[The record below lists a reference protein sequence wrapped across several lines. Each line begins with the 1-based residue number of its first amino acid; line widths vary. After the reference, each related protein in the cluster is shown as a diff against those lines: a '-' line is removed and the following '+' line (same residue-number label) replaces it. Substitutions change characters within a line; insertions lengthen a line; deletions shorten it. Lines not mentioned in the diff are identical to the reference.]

1 MSEYL
6 RSLLSEFTAVV
17 DTQELLEKIEQG
29 ITDSMTNDELDA
41 LTAETAMAMS
51 TKNYEYNNIAS
62 KIVIRQLHS
71 KIKTSFSESMEELNA
86 LDILHPEF
94 IRFVQENRE
103 VLDRSIKPERDF
115 TFDYFGFKTL
125 EKSYLQ
131 RKNDVI
137 METPQYLLMR
147 VACAIHRPYVDQ
159 VLQVYEDLSQKY
171 YIHATPTLFNAG
183 MRYQQLSSCY
193 LVGMQDDS
201 ITGIYDTLKECAQI
215 SKWAGGI
222 GVHIHQ
228 IRGKNSKIKSNN
240 GTSDGIIPMLRVFN
254 DTARYVN
261 QSGRRAGSIAIY
273 LEPWHCDIEAF
284 LDLKKNHGNEDER
297 ARDLFYALWI
307 PDLFMKQVEADGDWY
322 LMCPNQSVLQKQ
334 IVGCNSVPNQYSLQD
349 VYGKEFEDMYWK
361 LVEEKK
367 FTKKIKARE
376 LWTRILHSQIETGVP
391 YMLYKDACN
400 QKSNQKNVGT
410 IKSSNLCVAPETYI
424 LTDKG
429 QIQIRELVDKEIKVW
444 NGEKWSTT
452 KVLQTGKQQK
462 LITVYLSNGAQI
474 TCTPYHKFLVQK
486 GYYDK
491 KSIKDATRLDA
502 AQLTKGMKLVK
513 CNLQVVQGDT
523 ANDIPHA
530 YTHGF
535 FCGDG
540 TYHNN
545 PSGYIG
551 KSVSLYGNKKDLISH
566 LKIRSSTLKED
577 AVGRINA
584 MLPDEIPDKY
594 VVPLNSS
601 VRCRLDWLAGLLD
614 ADGTV
619 ACNGTNQS
627 FQIGSIHFEF
637 LDRVR
642 LMLQTLG
649 VQSKVMLAHS
659 DRRTLMPDGKG
670 GRKEYDCKP
679 LWRILISSCSVYLLH
694 SLGLSCHRLLFK
706 ANKPQRNAEQFV
718 TVISVADDGRLDD
731 TYCFNEPENH
741 AGIFNG
747 ILTSNCTEIIEYS
760 SKDETAVCNLAS
772 IGLPMYIT
780 AEKTFDHEKLGEK
793 VRQIVCN
800 LNRVID
806 INFYPT
812 ENSIRS
818 NMRHRPIGIGIQG
831 LADVFMELDLDWET
845 PEARSLNR
853 DLFETIYYYALTES
867 CELAKQFGAYA
878 SYEGSPISKGQFQF
892 DMWKDLGIGHSGRY
906 DWNGLR
912 ETIRQHGVRNSLLVA
927 PMPTASTSQILGFN
941 ECIEPITSNIY
952 SRRTMAGSFILVNH
966 RLMEDCMKLG
976 IWSESLK
983 NEIIRNDGSIQE
995 MTSIPKVLRDK
1006 YKTVWDIKQKVLIDM
1021 SADRG
1026 RYICQSQSLNL
1037 YLPKIDM
1044 NRLGSMHLYGWK
1056 QGLKTGLYYL
1066 RIKPVAKTQQFT
1078 VEPVA
1083 TVLPKEASAASKEE
1097 EDVVCRREAGC
1108 KTCSS

>member
-1 MSEYL
+1 MTEYL
-6 RSLLSEFTAVV
+6 RSLLSECSLGL
-17 DTQELLEKIEQG
+17 DTQELYETIRQG
-29 ITDSMTNDELDA
+29 ITDSMTNDELDSFV
-41 LTAETAMAMS
+41 AETAMAMC
-51 TKNYEYNNIAS
+51 TKDYRYNEIAS
-62 KIVIRQLHS
+62 RIVVRQLQL
-71 KIKTSFSESMEELNA
+71 KITKTFSESMEELDTLN
-86 LDILHPEF
+86 ILHPDF
-94 IRFVQENRE
+94 ISFVKDNRE
-103 VLDRSIKPERDF
+103 ILDNSIVSERDY

-137 METPQYLLMR
+137 VETPQYLLMR
-147 VACAIHRPYVDQ
+147 VACAIHRPDIDQ
-159 VLQVYEDLSQKY
+159 VVQVYNDLSQKY

-193 LVGMQDDS
+193 LVAMQDDS
-201 ITGIYDTLKECAQI
+201 IEGIYDTLKECAQI

-307 PDLFMKQVEADGDWY
+307 PDLFMKQVEKDGDWY

-334 IVGCNSVPNQYSLQD
+334 TLGCDSLPNQSVSVKQIVGCDSLPNQSISSTFEKKQLQD
-349 VYGKEFEDMYWK
+349 VYGKEFEDMYWQ

-367 FTKKIKARE
+367 YTKKIKARE
-376 LWTRILHSQIETGVP
+376 LWTRVLHSQIETGVP

-410 IKSSNLCVAPETYI
+410 IKSSNLC
-424 LTDKG
+424 
-429 QIQIRELVDKEIKVW
+429 
-444 NGEKWSTT
+444 
-452 KVLQTGKQQK
+452 
-462 LITVYLSNGAQI
+462 
-474 TCTPYHKFLVQK
+474 
-486 GYYDK
+486 
-491 KSIKDATRLDA
+491 
-502 AQLTKGMKLVK
+502 
-513 CNLQVVQGDT
+513 
-523 ANDIPHA
+523 
-530 YTHGF
+530 
-535 FCGDG
+535 
-540 TYHNN
+540 
-545 PSGYIG
+545 
-551 KSVSLYGNKKDLISH
+551 
-566 LKIRSSTLKED
+566 
-577 AVGRINA
+577 
-584 MLPDEIPDKY
+584 
-594 VVPLNSS
+594 
-601 VRCRLDWLAGLLD
+601 
-614 ADGTV
+614 
-619 ACNGTNQS
+619 
-627 FQIGSIHFEF
+627 
-637 LDRVR
+637 
-642 LMLQTLG
+642 
-649 VQSKVMLAHS
+649 
-659 DRRTLMPDGKG
+659 
-670 GRKEYDCKP
+670 
-679 LWRILISSCSVYLLH
+679 
-694 SLGLSCHRLLFK
+694 
-706 ANKPQRNAEQFV
+706 
-718 TVISVADDGRLDD
+718 
-731 TYCFNEPENH
+731 
-741 AGIFNG
+741 
-747 ILTSNCTEIIEYS
+747 TEIVEYS

-772 IGLPMYIT
+772 IGLPTYLT
-780 AEKTFDHEKLGEK
+780 PEKTFDHEKLGEK
-793 VRQIVCN
+793 VRQIVRN

-812 ENSIRS
+812 QNSIRS

-831 LADVFMELDLDWET
+831 LADVFMEMGLDWET

-853 DLFETIYYYALTES
+853 DLFETIYYYALYES
-867 CELAKQFGAYA
+867 CELSKKYGPYA
-878 SYEGSPISKGQFQF
+878 SYAGSPMSQGQFQF

-906 DWNGLR
+906 DWSSLR
-912 ETIRQHGVRNSLLVA
+912 ETILKHGIRNSLLVA
-927 PMPTASTSQILGFN
+927 PMPTASTSQILGFH

-952 SRRTMAGSFILVNH
+952 TRRTMAGSFVLVNR
-966 RLMEDCMKLG
+966 RLMEDCVKLG
-976 IWSESLK
+976 IWSDSLK
-983 NEIIRNDGSIQE
+983 NEIIKNDGSIQDINQ
-995 MTSIPKVLRDK
+995 IPKPLRDK

-1037 YLPKIDM
+1037 YLSKVDM

-1083 TVLPKEASAASKEE
+1083 TIAPAASANV
-1097 EDVVCRREAGC
+1097 EDDVCKREPGC